1 MFFAPRRIALLLLPL
16 LGLLASPVY
25 AEDEAPKIKLEDAK
39 EHLGKEVIVE
49 FKVEGGYFKDDTKPC
64 FLNSKANHRDK
75 DCFTIVI
82 FPKTLTDFKEAKIED
97 PAIHFAGKVIQVK
110 GKIEEHMEKL
120 QIVVKST
127 KQITL
132 VDEPKSEDKD
142 KDKKPEPKE

>member
-1 MFFAPRRIALLLLPL
+1 MFSAPCRTALFLLPL
-16 LGLLASPVY
+16 LGLLASPLH
-25 AEDEAPKIKLEDAK
+25 AEDEAPKIKLADAK

-75 DCFTIVI
+75 DCFTVVI

-97 PAIHFAGKVIQVK
+97 PAIHYAGKVIQVK

-132 VDEPKSEDKD
+132 VEEPKSED